1 MDEIAGAA
9 GKARIAKAIAVVEKK
24 SSAEIVAVLRR
35 SSGEYRHVD
44 LAFGAAVAL
53 VVLCIFLYHP
63 DEFDFTWFP
72 LEQAA
77 SFTLAAIACAYL
89 PPLRRALSSRDA
101 RARNVQS
108 SARAAFVELGVSAT
122 KGRTGILVYLS
133 AFERDVVVVTDVGI
147 DRKAL
152 ASDLETSEQALRAA
166 MRANRIDDFARA
178 LEALG
183 DALGRVHPVS
193 ADDVDELPNAVV
205 AA

>member
-9 GKARIAKAIAVVEKK
+9 GKTRIAKAVAAVEKK

-44 LAFGAAVAL
+44 LAFGAVVAIA
-53 VVLCIFLYHP
+53 VLCIFLYHP
-63 DEFDFTWFP
+63 AEFDFTWFP

-77 SFTLAAIACAYL
+77 SFTLGAIACAYV
-89 PPLRRALSSRDA
+89 PPLRRALSSRAA
-101 RARNVQS
+101 RTRNVERA
-108 SARAAFVELGVSAT
+108 ARAAFVELGVSAT

-133 AFERDVVVVTDVGI
+133 AFERDVAVVTDVGI

-152 ASDLETSEQALRAA
+152 ASDLETCEQGLRAA
-166 MRANRIDDFARA
+166 MRADRIEDFARA

-183 DALGRVHPVS
+183 DALERVHPVS
-193 ADDVDELPNAVV
+193 PDDVDELPNEVV